1 MTLEDRLPPSN
12 SEAEEA
18 VIGSLLLDDNLIHS
32 LMLEPEDF
40 YHEVNAMIFK
50 AMVELKGKGTG
61 VNQITVAQQLNETD
75 KLEDVGG
82 AAFLSHL
89 ISVCPT
95 PMDCH
100 HYAAIVKKMST
111 FRMMIVAAD
120 KIAKDGYDASKSIDD
135 VLSRA
140 DKSLLELRKDAG
152 TSHIITPDERVR
164 ILYDRYE
171 KLYKLEKGV
180 AISTGLI
187 DLDRRL
193 GGGLFPGD
201 LLVIGAR
208 PGVGKTT
215 LMECIS
221 NHVALNDNVLFCSGE
236 MNIEGLSDRDVA
248 GEIGIGVDEIR
259 MGHYDEDVYQDIID
273 KGLPHLSKLKVYHMD
288 ASRTFQLNTANIYQA
303 AYEMQVRHGLALV
316 IIDYLGVLTDKYGNN
331 SNERLG
337 FISRNLKQMALTLNL
352 PVFCAHQLSRAT
364 ESREEKRPQLHD
376 LRDSGNIEQDADVVL
391 FLYRDSYYGK
401 DDNNITEILIAKHR
415 QGKSGK
421 RVKVLWDDKHGRYVN
436 LAKDAQEDML

>member
-1 MTLEDRLPPSN
+1 MSLEDRLPPHN
-12 SEAEEA
+12 LDAEEA
-18 VIGSLLLDDNLIHS
+18 VIGSLLLDGELINS
-32 LMLEPEDF
+32 LMLEPFDF
-40 YHEVNAMIFK
+40 YHEVNAMLFK
-50 AMVELKGKGTG
+50 AMVDLKAKGASI
-61 VNQITVAQQLNETD
+61 NQITVGQELNETD
-75 KLEDVGG
+75 KLELIGG

-89 ISVCPT
+89 ISIT
-95 PMDCH
+95 PSSMDCH
-100 HYAAIVKKMST
+100 HYAEIVKKLST
-111 FRMMIVAAD
+111 FRQMIVAAD
-120 KIAKDGYDASKSIDD
+120 NIAKDGYDASKSIDA
-135 VLSRA
+135 VLSSA
-140 DKSLLELRKDAG
+140 DKYFLELRKDAG
-152 TSHIITPDERVR
+152 TSHIIIPDERVR

-171 KLYKLEKGV
+171 KLYTLEKGV

-201 LLVIGAR
+201 LLVLGAR

-273 KGLPHLSKLKVYHMD
+273 KGLPYLSKLKVYHMD

-303 AYEMQVRHGLALV
+303 AYEMQTRYGLSL
-316 IIDYLGVLTDKYGNN
+316 IFIDYLGVLTDKYGNN

-337 FISRNLKQMALTLNL
+337 FITRNLKQMALNLNL

-401 DDNNITEILIAKHR
+401 EDNNITEILIAKHR

-421 RVKVLWDDKHGRYVN
+421 RIKVLWDDKHQRYLN
-436 LAKDAQEDML
+436 LAKDAQDEML